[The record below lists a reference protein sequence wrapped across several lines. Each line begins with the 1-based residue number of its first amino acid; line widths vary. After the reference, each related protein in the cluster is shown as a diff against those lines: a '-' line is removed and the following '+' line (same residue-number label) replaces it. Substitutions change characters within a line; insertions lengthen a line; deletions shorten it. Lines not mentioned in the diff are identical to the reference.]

1 MMQWQKIYA
10 TGESVR
16 AYIVKSLLEE
26 KELKP
31 VLLNKKD
38 SVYQIGN
45 YEIYVLQE
53 NVLKAIK
60 TIADETGFE

>member
-1 MMQWQKIYA
+1 MNQWQKIYA

-16 AYIVKSLLEE
+16 AYIVKAILEE
-26 KELKP
+26 KELHP
-31 VLLNKKD
+31 VLVNKKD
-38 SVYQIGN
+38 SAYQIGN
-45 YEIYVLQE
+45 YEIYVLPE

>member
-1 MMQWQKIYA
+1 MNGWEKIYA

-16 AYIVKSLLEE
+16 AYIIKGLLEE
-26 KELKP
+26 KQLNP
-31 VLLNKKD
+31 VLINKKD
-38 SVYQIGN
+38 SAYQIGN